1 MSYTT
6 PHTQNLTDITR
17 EAKHVLASLGGQAQN
32 AAVIW
37 WCISPG
43 RSGYGFELDSKRQP
57 GTSFYDGMYEVKV
70 EKVISYEC
78 KHN

>member
-1 MSYTT
+1 MSYHT
-6 PHTQNLTDITR
+6 PHAQNLTDITR
-17 EAKHVLASLGGQAQN
+17 EARHVLASLNGQAQN

-43 RSGYGFELDSKRQP
+43 RSGDGFELDSKRTA

-70 EKVISYEC
+70 EKVISYDP
-78 KHN
+78 KK

>member
-1 MSYTT
+1 MSYHS

-17 EAKHVLASLGGQAQN
+17 EARHVLASLGGQAQN

-43 RSGYGFELDSKRQP
+43 RVGYSFELDSKRQH
-57 GTSFYDGMYEVKV
+57 GTSFYDGLYQVQV
-70 EKVISYEC
+70 EKVISYKGEV
-78 KHN
+78 